1 MATIILTGGGTAGHC
16 TPNLALYPYL
26 KNDFDNI
33 IYVGSEN
40 GIERNII
47 ENTDIP
53 YYAIPCAKLD
63 RIKKGKNL
71 TMPFKV
77 ISGIIK
83 AGKILDK
90 VKPDVIFSK
99 GGYVSVPTVIA
110 ASFRKIPVI
119 THESDY
125 SIGLANKISSLYS
138 KKVLTSFP
146 DTAKNLKN
154 GEYVGS
160 PIRKTIYKASKED
173 ALKSFGFNGK
183 KPILLVTGGSLG
195 AQVINE
201 VLRKA
206 LPDLLPK
213 FDVLHV
219 CGKNNV
225 AQEISQKGYFQTE
238 YLNKMENAFAVT
250 SVCISRS
257 GANTLFELMSLKIP
271 TVLIPLPQSASR
283 GDQILNAN
291 YFQKKGLAYV
301 LPQQN
306 LTPESLVYSVTSVY
320 ANRFNLLRNF
330 ENAPIKDASRQIS
343 RIIADYVH

>member
-26 KNDFDNI
+26 KNDFDNVV
-33 IYVGSEN
+33 YVGSEN
-40 GIERNII
+40 GIEQNLI

-53 YYAIPCAKLD
+53 YYSIPCAKLD
-63 RIKKGKNL
+63 RVNKVKNF

-83 AGKILDK
+83 AGKIIDK

-110 ASFRKIPVI
+110 ASIRKIPVI

-125 SIGLANKISSLYS
+125 SIGLANKISSVYS

-146 DTAKNLKN
+146 DTAKTIKN

-160 PIRKTIYKASKED
+160 PIRKSLYKASKDD

-183 KPILLVTGGSLG
+183 KPVLLVTGGSLV
-195 AQVINE
+195 AQAINIT
-201 VLRKA
+201 LRKA

-219 CGKNNV
+219 CGKNNI
-225 AQEISQKGYFQTE
+225 ARELTQKGYIQTE
-238 YLNKMENAFAVT
+238 YISKMENAFAVA
-250 SVCISRS
+250 SVCVSRS

-291 YFQKKGLAYV
+291 YFQKKGLAHV

-306 LTPESLVYSVTSVY
+306 LTPESLVLSVTSVY
-320 ANRFNLLRNF
+320 ANRYNLLRNL
-330 ENAPIKDASRQIS
+330 ENNPIKDASREIS
-343 RIIADYVH
+343 RIIADYAH